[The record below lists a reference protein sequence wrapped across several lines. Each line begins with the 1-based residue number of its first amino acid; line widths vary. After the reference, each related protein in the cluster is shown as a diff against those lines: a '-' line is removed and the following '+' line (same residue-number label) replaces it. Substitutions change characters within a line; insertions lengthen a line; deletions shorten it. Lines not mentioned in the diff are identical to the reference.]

1 MEPPEK
7 GTRILMT
14 DLCRVK
20 QARELSKDY
29 VVMSDFST
37 NTNTTRCQR
46 LADKH
51 AQIRG
56 NCRREQP
63 IFARNFNPPCS
74 IAAVVDLTVLAIA
87 FIIGKTTCPLL
98 SLFCPTD
105 QLGSATKTQFE
116 RERAQH
122 DAGLVLE
129 SIARRVLQTVQ
140 TRAQALPGDYLFQP

>member
-1 MEPPEK
+1 MVESFKANSNALSVHLTELQSTKNQRIAMEPPEK

-20 QARELSKDY
+20 QARELSNDK
-29 VVMSDFST
+29 VVMSDIS
-37 NTNTTRCQR
+37 R
-46 LADKH
+46 
-51 AQIRG
+51 IR
-56 NCRREQP
+56 
-63 IFARNFNPPCS
+63 IPP
-74 IAAVVDLTVLAIA
+74 IAAGVGLIVLAIA

-140 TRAQALPGDYLFQP
+140 TRAQALPGDYLFQS

>member
-20 QARELSKDY
+20 QARELSNDK
-29 VVMSDFST
+29 VVMSDIS
-37 NTNTTRCQR
+37 R
-46 LADKH
+46 
-51 AQIRG
+51 IR
-56 NCRREQP
+56 
-63 IFARNFNPPCS
+63 IPP
-74 IAAVVDLTVLAIA
+74 IAAGVGLIVLAIA